1 MTICKMN
8 GYSLQHVDMNA
19 VYKITVCKMNGYNL
33 QGMDKCSLQD
43 GILQGIDIVMD
54 IVCKSMEYNFWA

>member
-1 MTICKMN
+1 M
-8 GYSLQHVDMNA
+8 QHVDMNA
-19 VYKITVCKMNGYNL
+19 VYKMIVCKMNGYNL

-54 IVCKSMEYNFWA
+54 IVCKSMEYNF